1 VFHLTG
7 KISLKCNAH
16 LRKAILPMPAIPALS
31 ATAFSNRRLVFLHIP
46 KTAGSTLW
54 HILRRQYTPQA
65 LFRTDENA
73 LAPVL
78 TPQQWNQTR
87 VLLGHFAYGIK
98 VDWREPPVYI
108 TVLRDPQERLLSH
121 YGHAA
126 RDLKNFLKIRSLS
139 DFEGPLTL
147 NDYLDSRW
155 WEIDNGQTRMLAGP
169 EAMALPFGECGQ
181 DVFETAKRNLLENI
195 ALTGLTERFDETL
208 LLLRRM
214 FGWNL
219 PCYLSENIGTSRP
232 RREAVSLET
241 LQRISEL
248 TRWDR
253 ELYALAE
260 TRLDEHIAE
269 AGPSFAVSLHRFRRA
284 NVRYAWMKS
293 LVASGP
299 LRVMKSQLPLKRQ
312 MALETVVR
320 RLLGRARNQ

>member
-1 VFHLTG
+1 
-7 KISLKCNAH
+7 
-16 LRKAILPMPAIPALS
+16 MPAVLSDPIPTS
-31 ATAFSNRRLVFLHIP
+31 PESRVVFFDLP
-46 KTAGSTLW
+46 KTAGKTMWL
-54 HILRRQYTPQA
+54 ILQRQYTPTA
-65 LFRTDENA
+65 VFRTEDYA
-73 LAPVL
+73 VAPTL
-78 TPQQWNQTR
+78 TPQKWDNTQ
-87 VLLGHFAYGIK
+87 VLLGHFGFGIK
-98 VDWREPPVYI
+98 VGWPERPVRI
-108 TVLRDPQERLLSH
+108 TVLRNPEERMLSH
-121 YGHAA
+121 YAHISRGPKHPLA
-126 RDLKNFLKIRSLS
+126 RKILA
-139 DFEGPLTL
+139 ETGAPLTM
-147 NDYLDSRW
+147 DTYLDSRW